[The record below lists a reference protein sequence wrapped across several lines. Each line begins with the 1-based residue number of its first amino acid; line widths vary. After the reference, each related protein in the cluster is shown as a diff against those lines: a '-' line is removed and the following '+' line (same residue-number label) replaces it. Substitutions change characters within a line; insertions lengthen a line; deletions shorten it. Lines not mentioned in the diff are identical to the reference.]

1 MKKYIF
7 SIISLAFFIALAA
20 NVNAQPT
27 GNMGEGVPPQ
37 GIGGPGGMPGG
48 QGGPG
53 GAMMSPAGGPYI
65 MASGDPLFVLETASN
80 SDADDV
86 KAYSEKIEDLMP
98 ELKYKPKQK
107 RKLLVYI
114 ETASFRTPGEPYV
127 DLVIDML
134 ADETGAFEVIFSS
147 DIDVFLPQNLNQYDA
162 FLLNSTVDM
171 KKDGES
177 ISETA
182 TPEICQSILDF
193 VESGKGIIAMHGAV
207 DNFNEWIPGQV
218 LTGNKFTG
226 HPWNEMGTWA
236 VKIDEPNNVLTA
248 PYKGQGFKVTQE
260 IYETT
265 SEIYSRD
272 NQLVLMSLDMSDST
286 TAAEASY
293 PKEDV
298 GFSWIRNYGGGRVFY
313 TVLGHGGD
321 HKCTEFED
329 ARNIEHLLLGIQWA
343 LGDIDGVDATP
354 KGSK

>member
-1 MKKYIF
+1 MKKYL
-7 SIISLAFFIALAA
+7 SPIITFVFFIALAA

-27 GNMGEGVPPQ
+27 GNMGGGEPPQ
-37 GIGGPGGMPGG
+37 GSGGPGGEGFPGG
-48 QGGPG
+48 NPPP
-53 GAMMSPAGGPYI
+53 MMMPSGGPYI
-65 MASGDPLFVLETASN
+65 MASDDPLFVLETASQ
-80 SDADDV
+80 SDAEDV
-86 KAYSEKIEDLMP
+86 KAYSERIEDLMP
-98 ELKYKPKQK
+98 EIKYKPKKK

-134 ADETGAFEVIFSS
+134 ADKTDAFEVTFSS
-147 DIDVFLPQNLNQYDA
+147 DIDVFLPENLNQYDA
-162 FLLNSTVDM
+162 FLLNSTVNM

-272 NQLVLMSLDMSDST
+272 NQLVLMSLDMNDST
-286 TAAEASY
+286 TAAEASS

-354 KGSK
+354 KGSL